1 MYKLAATHIT
11 NDKGEYIPPTE
22 YKYKISDVLIE
33 NKLEAERLRL
43 ILCGIFEDMY
53 FKVIEYEQ

>member
-22 YKYKISDVLIE
+22 YKYKISDVPIE
-33 NKLEAERLRL
+33 NKSEAERIRL
-43 ILCGIFEDMY
+43 VLCKIFEDMY
-53 FKVIEYEQ
+53 FKIIEL